1 MVCQTGKGTD
11 TKVFRCESTT
21 EEYQKNKFAKEK
33 IVSVVQLRRTRTW
46 KVQQKKMVTAE
57 EFDAAVKQVIHD
69 QVSDPKLD
77 GMGKLLIPLT
87 GAIFAKDV
95 KKILFGETEENKED

>member
-1 MVCQTGKGTD
+1 
-11 TKVFRCESTT
+11 
-21 EEYQKNKFAKEK
+21 
-33 IVSVVQLRRTRTW
+33 
-46 KVQQKKMVTAE
+46 MVTAE
-57 EFDAAVKQVIHD
+57 EFDAAVKQAIHD

>member
-1 MVCQTGKGTD
+1 M
-11 TKVFRCESTT
+11 ESS
-21 EEYQKNKFAKEK
+21 A
-33 IVSVVQLRRTRTW
+33 
-46 KVQQKKMVTAE
+46 KKMVTVE
-57 EFDAAVKQVIHD
+57 EFDAAVKQAIHD

>member
-1 MVCQTGKGTD
+1 MNVKRKTVRFQDNASDLAVYEAISDYKSYGFRSESHMV
-11 TKVFRCESTT
+11 VE
-21 EEYQKNKFAKEK
+21 
-33 IVSVVQLRRTRTW
+33 
-46 KVQQKKMVTAE
+46 
-57 EFDAAVKQVIHD
+57 AVKQVIHD

>member
-1 MVCQTGKGTD
+1 M
-11 TKVFRCESTT
+11 ESS
-21 EEYQKNKFAKEK
+21 A
-33 IVSVVQLRRTRTW
+33 
-46 KVQQKKMVTAE
+46 KKMVTE
-57 EFDAAVKQVIHD
+57 EFDAAVKQVIHY

>member
-11 TKVFRCESTT
+11 TEVFRCESTT

-33 IVSVVQLRRTRTW
+33 VISVVQLRRTKTW

-77 GMGKLLIPLT
+77 GMGKLLIPLS